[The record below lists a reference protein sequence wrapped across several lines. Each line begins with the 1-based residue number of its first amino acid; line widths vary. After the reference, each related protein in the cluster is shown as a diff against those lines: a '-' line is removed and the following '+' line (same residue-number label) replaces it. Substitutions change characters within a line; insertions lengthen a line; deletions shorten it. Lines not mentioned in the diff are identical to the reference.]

1 MTKSHNYIY
10 SLVSGLLFALTW
22 NNSLPAISLFVAF
35 IPLLYLLNY
44 KKTDTHSLFINS
56 FSAFFIWH
64 LFTVWWIYKSSISG
78 FLAVITINTF
88 LMAMI
93 LVLANF
99 VKKVYGKFAAY
110 WAFVVFWISL
120 ENIHYIWDL
129 QWPFMN
135 LGNWLGQVPVW
146 IQWYEYTGVSGGT
159 LWILLVNIFLLES
172 YMAFRE
178 EKSKSIIINLCITL
192 FLLLFPTGTSF
203 SLLAQK
209 CDSNPEY
216 NALIIQ
222 PNINPYTEKYDTKLY
237 KKQIAGQLQMAE
249 TNLDSNIHLLV
260 FPETSLPLY
269 LNKAH
274 LADNPTLKKLQ
285 NLTEKYPDLAIIAG
299 VYTFKI
305 IKTDTLYYNTAVF
318 INKDK
323 SFITHDKSKLVPGVE
338 RTPFIR
344 FLNIFKNMNVDFGG
358 INASL
363 HTNNEQTV
371 FANKA
376 FKIAPL
382 ICYESVF
389 GAYTTQFVEN
399 GANILTVITN
409 DAWWGNT
416 PAYEQILMHS
426 KLRAIETRRQVIR
439 AANTGI
445 SGLINKKGK
454 LTEQLPLNQKSVLKI
469 KIKTNTETTFF
480 VAHGDIV
487 GRLSIFTA
495 IILLLASFVK
505 NKAKMSSKF

>member
-1 MTKSHNYIY
+1 MKKLQTYTY
-10 SLVSGLLFALTW
+10 ALFSGLLFALTW
-22 NNSLPAISLFVAF
+22 NNILPAVSLFVAF

-44 KKTDTHSLFINS
+44 KKTDTHSLFISS

-64 LFTVWWIYKSSISG
+64 LFTVWWIYKSSIPG
-78 FLAVITINTF
+78 FISVITINSF
-88 LMAMI
+88 FMAMI

-99 VKKVYGKFAAY
+99 VKRVYGKFAGY
-110 WAFVVFWISL
+110 WAFAVFWLSF
-120 ENIHYIWDL
+120 ENIHYYWDL

-178 EKSKSIIINLCITL
+178 ENSKSIIINLVITL

-203 SLLAQK
+203 SLFPQK
-209 CDSNPEY
+209 CGSNPEF

-222 PNINPYTEKYDTKLY
+222 PNINPYTEKYNTNLF
-237 KKQIAGQLQMAE
+237 KKQITEQLQMAE
-249 TNLDSNIHLLV
+249 TNLDSSIRLLI

-269 LNKAH
+269 LNKNN
-274 LADNPTLKKLQ
+274 LKNNPVLNSLKRLS
-285 NLTEKYPDLAIIAG
+285 EKYPKLSVIAG
-299 VYTFKI
+299 IYTYRI
-305 IKTDTLYYNTAVF
+305 TGSDTLYYNTAIF
-318 INKDK
+318 INKDGNY
-323 SFITHDKSKLVPGVE
+323 TMHDKSKLVPGVE

-344 FLNIFKNMNVDFGG
+344 FLNVFKNMNVNFGG

-371 FANKA
+371 FANKDL
-376 FKIAPL
+376 KIAPL

-389 GAYTTQFVEN
+389 GTYTTQFVEN
-399 GANILTVITN
+399 GANILAVITN
-409 DAWWGNT
+409 DAWWGDT

-445 SGLINKKGK
+445 SGLIDEKGK
-454 LTEQLPLNQKSVLKI
+454 LTGQLPLNQKSVLKI
-469 KIKTNTETTFF
+469 KIKTNIRTTFF
-480 VAHGDIV
+480 VAHGDIIS
-487 GRLSIFTA
+487 RISIFTA

-505 NKAKMSSKF
+505 KKAKMSNKF